1 MSFYFG
7 NYGLSGLFGGRGSG
21 SFYGSLG
28 NYSSIRSGSYKKLL
42 TSYYAKT
49 KAADQKT
56 TANRKSDSRRDD
68 WSTAYTPS
76 NRALTE
82 VRKEADELTASAR
95 KLTNQGSQSLFTE
108 KYTTTKDAET
118 GVTTTTKG
126 YDRDAIA
133 KAVDTFVS
141 DYNSAL
147 KAGRGS
153 TNSNVSRNTSYMAQ
167 QTAIY
172 ARSLAEVGVTVGK
185 DQTLSVDKDK
195 LKAADIDS
203 LKRVFNGTS
212 SFASLTASRSGSI
225 SQSAARA
232 VSTSSI
238 YNRGGGYSN
247 YFGNYTG
254 SYNWYF

>member
-1 MSFYFG
+1 MGFHFG
-7 NYGLSGLFGGRGSG
+7 SYGLSGLFGGSMSS

-28 NYSSIRSGSYKKLL
+28 NYNSIRSGSYKKLL

-49 KAADQKT
+49 KATD
-56 TANRKSDSRRDD
+56 TASANKKSNSRWNDWDS
-68 WSTAYTPS
+68 AYTS
-76 NRALTE
+76 SKRALAT
-82 VRKEADELTASAR
+82 VRKEADELTSSASA
-95 KLTNQGSQSLFTE
+95 LANQGSQSLFAE
-108 KYTTTKDAET
+108 KYTTVKDAET

-172 ARSLAEVGVTVGK
+172 ARSLAEVGITVEK

-203 LKRVFNGTS
+203 LKRVFNGTA
-212 SFASLTASRSGSI
+212 SFASLTANRSSSI

-232 VSTSSI
+232 ASASPI

-247 YFGNYTG
+247 FYGNYMG

>member
-1 MSFYFG
+1 MGFNFG
-7 NYGLSGLFGGRGSG
+7 SYGLSGLFGGSTSS

-42 TSYYAKT
+42 SSYYAKT
-49 KAADQKT
+49 KATDTASANKKT
-56 TANRKSDSRRDD
+56 NSRWNDWDS
-68 WSTAYTPS
+68 AYMPS
-76 NRALTE
+76 NRALTT
-82 VRKEADELTASAR
+82 VRKEADELTSSA
-95 KLTNQGSQSLFTE
+95 KALANQGSQSLFAE

-126 YDRDAIA
+126 YDKDAIA

-172 ARSLAEVGVTVGK
+172 ARSLAEVGITVEK

-203 LKRVFNGTS
+203 LKRVFNGTT
-212 SFASLTASRSGSI
+212 SFASLTANRSSSI
-225 SQSAARA
+225 SQSATRA
-232 VSTSSI
+232 ASTSSI
-238 YNRGGGYSN
+238 YNRGGSYSN
-247 YFGNYTG
+247 FYGNYMG

>member
-1 MSFYFG
+1 MSFNFG
-7 NYGLSGLFGGRGSG
+7 SYGLSGLFGGSMSS

-42 TSYYAKT
+42 NSYYAKT
-49 KAADQKT
+49 KATDNTATTNKKT
-56 TANRKSDSRRDD
+56 NSSWND
-68 WSTAYTPS
+68 WNSTYASS
-76 NRALTE
+76 NRTLTA

-95 KLTNQGSQSLFTE
+95 ALTNQGSQSLFAE

-141 DYNSAL
+141 DYNSAV
-147 KAGRGS
+147 KAGRQS
-153 TNSNVSRNTSYMAQ
+153 TNSNVSRNTSYMTR

-172 ARSLAEVGVTVGK
+172 ARSLAEVGITVEK

-203 LKRVFNGTS
+203 LKRVFNGTT
-212 SFASLTASRSGSI
+212 SFASLTASRSSSI

-232 VSTSSI
+232 ATTAST
-238 YNRGGGYSN
+238 YNRGGGYNN
-247 YFGNYTG
+247 YYGNYMG